1 MCMLESLFS
10 HHQTQMENKHKEQ
23 KSGCNASES
32 TSSVREKHL
41 SCKKQ
46 KSSAWAKVAQSCT
59 MHYNAPPILYNAFQ
73 SLVSY
78 PSALY
83 NFVFHYD
90 TLHQRVCITVYCSL
104 QCNIFLT
111 TKEQLRGFCTTG
123 KGLIC
128 LTFYFMF

>member
-46 KSSAWAKVAQSCT
+46 KSSKVAQT
-59 MHYNAPPILYNAFQ
+59 PVHYNAPPILYIVFQ
-73 SLVSY
+73 SLVSHL
-78 PSALY
+78 SAH
-83 NFVFHYD
+83 FVLHYD
-90 TLHQRVCITVYCSL
+90 TLHQRVSQLTAV
-104 QCNIFLT
+104 CNIYLT
-111 TKEQLRGFCTTG
+111 TKEQLRAA
-123 KGLIC
+123 LLALEI
-128 LTFYFMF
+128 

>member
-1 MCMLESLFS
+1 
-10 HHQTQMENKHKEQ
+10 MENKQ
-23 KSGCNASES
+23 KDEKNGCNASES

-46 KSSAWAKVAQSCT
+46 KSSAWAKVAQSYT

-90 TLHQRVCITVYCSL
+90 TLHQRASQFTAVY
-104 QCNIFLT
+104 NAIFFS
-111 TKEQLRGFCTTG
+111 QQRSN
-123 KGLIC
+123 
-128 LTFYFMF
+128 